1 MSAAALSPAVAASE
15 HGRIP
20 VLDIG
25 PYLASDGGAAT
36 PLARAIA
43 RTCEDTG
50 FLVVA
55 NHGVPQRLVDDT
67 FAIAA
72 QFFARPEPEKLALK
86 IGQYNIGYLPFG
98 GQVVRHSPV
107 NRNTKPNFSESF
119 YITRDRAPDH
129 PDIVNNKPL
138 VGLNR
143 WPPDMP
149 EFRAATTAY
158 YTAMEVMAT
167 RLVPIVA
174 LALDLPPDYFAA
186 AFAAPNCTIRLIHYP
201 PHPDPED
208 NEFGFAPHTDNN
220 FLTFLAQSAL
230 PGLEVRT
237 AEGEWIRPP
246 AVPGTFVVN
255 TSDAGALLERPLP
268 GNAAPRHQPQRRL
281 ALRDPVLSRATP
293 RFSRRLR
300 PDLRRSRQPTALR
313 ADDLWRLHPAPSE
326 FELCPPPHRGERRIR
341 MRARQP
347 AALSWEAS

>member
-1 MSAAALSPAVAASE
+1 MDTVRELRAGEASSQ
-15 HGRIP
+15 GRIP

-25 PYLASDGGAAT
+25 PYLASHSGAAA

-50 FLVVA
+50 FLVIA
-55 NHGVPQRLVDDT
+55 NHGVPPRLVEDT
-67 FAIAA
+67 FAVAA
-72 QFFARPEPEKLALK
+72 QFFARPEVDKLALK
-86 IGQYNIGYLPFG
+86 IGKYNIGYLPFG
-98 GQVVRHSPV
+98 GQIVRHSPV
-107 NRNTKPNFSESF
+107 NKNTKPNFSESF

-158 YTAMEVMAT
+158 YAAMEAVT
-167 RLVPIVA
+167 RRLVPVVA
-174 LALDLPPDYFAA
+174 MALDLPPDYFAE
-186 AFAAPNCTIRLIHYP
+186 AFAEPNCTIRLIHYP
-201 PHPDPED
+201 PHPHPED

-220 FLTFLAQSAL
+220 FLTFLAQSGL

-255 TSDAGALLERPLP
+255 TGAM
-268 GNAAPRHQPQRRL
+268 L
-281 ALRDPVLSRATP
+281 ARYSNDRFRATP
-293 RFSRRLR
+293 HRVINRNRASRYAIPFFLGPNYDSIVDCVPTCVG
-300 PDLRRSRQPTALR
+300 PDN
-313 ADDLWRLHPAPSE
+313 
-326 FELCPPPHRGERRIR
+326 PPHYEPTTYGAFTRHLLTLNFAHRRAEGGEDY
-341 MRARQP
+341 A
-347 AALSWEAS
+347 

>member
-55 NHGVPQRLVDDT
+55 NHGLKPGLIEDT
-67 FAIAA
+67 FAVAA
-72 QFFARPEPEKLALK
+72 QFFARSEPDKLALK
-86 IGQYNIGYLPFG
+86 IGKYNIGYLPFG

-158 YTAMEVMAT
+158 YAAMEAMAT

-174 LALDLPPDYFAA
+174 MALDLPPDYFAEG
-186 AFAAPNCTIRLIHYP
+186 FAAPNCTIRLIHYP

-255 TSDAGALLERPLP
+255 TGAM
-268 GNAAPRHQPQRRL
+268 L
-281 ALRDPVLSRATP
+281 ARYSNDRFRATP
-293 RFSRRLR
+293 HRVINRNGASRYAIPFFLGPNHDSVVDCVPTCVG
-300 PDLRRSRQPTALR
+300 PDN
-313 ADDLWRLHPAPSE
+313 
-326 FELCPPPHRGERRIR
+326 PPHYEPTTYGAFTQRLLSLNFAHRRAEGGGEY
-341 MRARQP
+341 A
-347 AALSWEAS
+347 

>member
-1 MSAAALSPAVAASE
+1 MNAANPSSTVTASP

-25 PYLASDGGAAT
+25 PYLAGAPGAAAV
-36 PLARAIA
+36 LARAFA

-50 FLVVA
+50 FLVIA
-55 NHGVPQRLVDDT
+55 NHGVPARLIVDT
-67 FAIAA
+67 FAVAT
-72 QFFARPEPEKLALK
+72 QFFARPEAAKLALK
-86 IGQYNIGYLPFG
+86 IGRYNIGYLPFG

-107 NRNTKPNFSESF
+107 NRNTRPNFSESF
-119 YITRDRAPDH
+119 YITRDRGPDH
-129 PDIVNNKPL
+129 PDILAQKPL

-158 YTAMEVMAT
+158 YAAMEAMTT

-174 LALDLPPDYFAA
+174 LALDLPADYFAG

-201 PHPDPED
+201 PHPEPED

-220 FLTFLAQSAL
+220 FLTFLAQSAR

-255 TSDAGALLERPLP
+255 TGAM
-268 GNAAPRHQPQRRL
+268 L
-281 ALRDPVLSRATP
+281 ARYANDRFRATP
-293 RFSRRLR
+293 HCVINRNGTSRYAIPFFLGPNRDVIVE
-300 PDLRRSRQPTALR
+300 PVPTCVG
-313 ADDLWRLHPAPSE
+313 PGN
-326 FELCPPPHRGERRIR
+326 PPHYEPTTYGAFTERLLTLNFAHR
-341 MRARQP
+341 RAESGGDT
-347 AALSWEAS
+347 A

>member
-1 MSAAALSPAVAASE
+1 MSAAALSSTVAAAA

-25 PYLASDGGAAT
+25 PYLAGDAGAAA

-55 NHGVPQRLVDDT
+55 NHGVPPHLVEDT
-67 FAIAA
+67 FAVAT
-72 QFFARPEPEKLALK
+72 QFFARPEPDKLALK
-86 IGQYNIGYLPFG
+86 IGKYNIGYLPFG

-107 NRNTKPNFSESF
+107 NRNTRPNFSESF

-138 VGLNR
+138 VELNR
-143 WPPDMP
+143 WPPDVP

-158 YTAMEVMAT
+158 YAAMEAMT
-167 RLVPIVA
+167 IRLVPIIA
-174 LALDLPPDYFAA
+174 MALDLPADYFAE
-186 AFAAPNCTIRLIHYP
+186 AFAQPNCTIRLIHYP
-201 PHPDPED
+201 PHPEPEE

-230 PGLEVRT
+230 PGLEVRA

-246 AVPGTFVVN
+246 AVAGTFVVN
-255 TSDAGALLERPLP
+255 TGAM
-268 GNAAPRHQPQRRL
+268 L
-281 ALRDPVLSRATP
+281 ARYSNDRFRATP
-293 RFSRRLR
+293 HRVINRGRTSRYAIPFFLG
-300 PDLRRSRQPTALR
+300 PNHDAVVDCVPTCVGS
-313 ADDLWRLHPAPSE
+313 DN
-326 FELCPPPHRGERRIR
+326 PPHYEPTTYGAFTQRLLTLNFAHRRAEGGGNTQEDVVAGRAELGE
-341 MRARQP
+341 
-347 AALSWEAS
+347 L

>member
-1 MSAAALSPAVAASE
+1 MSLAATNTEPSG

-25 PYLASDGGAAT
+25 AYLAGEAGAAA

-67 FAIAA
+67 FAVAQ
-72 QFFARPEPEKLALK
+72 QFFARPEGHKLALK
-86 IGQYNIGYLPFG
+86 IGKYNIGYLSFG

-107 NRNTKPNFSESF
+107 NKNTKPNFSESF
-119 YITRDRAPDH
+119 YITRDRAADH
-129 PDIVNNKPL
+129 PDIVNEKPL

-143 WPPDMP
+143 WPEDMP

-158 YTAMEVMAT
+158 YRAMEAMTT
-167 RLVPIVA
+167 RLVPLFA
-174 LALDLPPDYFAA
+174 LALDLPADYFAE
-186 AFAAPNCTIRLIHYP
+186 AFAEPNCTIRLIHYP
-201 PHPDPED
+201 PHPSPED

-220 FLTFLAQSAL
+220 FITFLAQSKL

-237 AEGEWIRPP
+237 AEGDWIRPP

-255 TSDAGALLERPLP
+255 TGAMLARYSNDRFRATPHRVINRERPL
-268 GNAAPRHQPQRRL
+268 AVRL
-281 ALRDPVLSRATP
+281 PVLPPDRTTMSSSSRSQAASAPTT
-293 RFSRRLR
+293 R
-300 PDLRRSRQPTALR
+300 PDTSRTTYGAFTQHLLTLNFA
-313 ADDLWRLHPAPSE
+313 
-326 FELCPPPHRGERRIR
+326 HRQAGGSGEY
-341 MRARQP
+341 AG
-347 AALSWEAS
+347 

>member
-1 MSAAALSPAVAASE
+1 MSGAAQLAPSAVSDQ
-15 HGRIP
+15 GRIP

-25 PYLASDGGAAT
+25 PFLAGEPDAKA
-36 PLARAIA
+36 PLARAVA

-67 FAIAA
+67 FAVAA
-72 QFFARPEPEKLALK
+72 QFFARPERDKLALK
-86 IGQYNIGYLPFG
+86 VGQYNIGYLPFG

-107 NRNTKPNFSESF
+107 NKNTKPNFSESF

-129 PDIVNNKPL
+129 PDIVNNKPMI
-138 VGLNR
+138 GLNR

-149 EFRAATTAY
+149 EFRAATMAY
-158 YTAMEVMAT
+158 YAAMEAMTT

-174 LALDLPPDYFAA
+174 MALGLPPDYFAE
-186 AFAAPNCTIRLIHYP
+186 AFAEPNCTIRLIHYP
-201 PHPDPED
+201 PQPNPED

-220 FLTFLAQSAL
+220 FITFLAQSAL

-255 TSDAGALLERPLP
+255 PGAM
-268 GNAAPRHQPQRRL
+268 L
-281 ALRDPVLSRATP
+281 ARYSNDRFRATP
-293 RFSRRLR
+293 HRVINRNDASRYAIPFFLGPNHDAIVDCVPTCVGPDNPPRYEPTTYGAFTQRL
-300 PDLRRSRQPTALR
+300 LTLNFAHRRAGG
-313 ADDLWRLHPAPSE
+313 DGDYV
-326 FELCPPPHRGERRIR
+326 
-341 MRARQP
+341 
-347 AALSWEAS
+347 

>member
-1 MSAAALSPAVAASE
+1 
-15 HGRIP
+15 
-20 VLDIG
+20 
-25 PYLASDGGAAT
+25 
-36 PLARAIA
+36 
-43 RTCEDTG
+43 
-50 FLVVA
+50 VVA
-55 NHGVPQRLVDDT
+55 NHGVAPRLIEDT
-67 FAIAA
+67 FAGAA
-72 QFFARPEPEKLALK
+72 QFFARPEPDKLTLK
-86 IGQYNIGYLPFG
+86 IGKYNIGYLPFG

-107 NRNTKPNFSESF
+107 NKNTKPNFSESF

-158 YTAMEVMAT
+158 YAAMEAMAT
-167 RLVPIVA
+167 RIVPVVA
-174 LALDLPPDYFAA
+174 MALDLPADFFTE

-255 TSDAGALLERPLP
+255 TGAM
-268 GNAAPRHQPQRRL
+268 L
-281 ALRDPVLSRATP
+281 ARYSNDRFRATP
-293 RFSRRLR
+293 HRVINRNDASRYAIPFFLGPNHDSVVDCVPTCVG
-300 PDLRRSRQPTALR
+300 PDK
-313 ADDLWRLHPAPSE
+313 
-326 FELCPPPHRGERRIR
+326 PPHYEPTTYGAFTQRLLTLNFAHRSAGGSGEYV
-341 MRARQP
+341 
-347 AALSWEAS
+347 

>member
-1 MSAAALSPAVAASE
+1 MGHEMSLAAAKTELSGQ
-15 HGRIP
+15 GRIP

-25 PYLASDGGAAT
+25 PYLAGDAGAAA

-55 NHGVPQRLVDDT
+55 NHGVPPRLVDDT
-67 FAIAA
+67 FAVAA
-72 QFFARPEPEKLALK
+72 QFFARPEADKLALK

-107 NRNTKPNFSESF
+107 NQNTKPNFSESF

-158 YTAMEVMAT
+158 YAAMEAMTT
-167 RLVPIVA
+167 RLVPVVA
-174 LALDLPPDYFAA
+174 LALDLPADYFAE
-186 AFAAPNCTIRLIHYP
+186 AFAEPNCTIRLIHYP

-220 FLTFLAQSAL
+220 FITFLAQSTL

-255 TSDAGALLERPLP
+255 TGAMLARYSNDRFRATPHRVINRNDA
-268 GNAAPRHQPQRRL
+268 L
-281 ALRDPVLSRATP
+281 ALRDPVLPRAEP
-293 RFSRRLR
+293 RLR
-300 PDLRRSRQPTALR
+300 SSTASRPASAPTTRRTTSRPPTA
-313 ADDLWRLHPAPSE
+313 PSPSA
-326 FELCPPPHRGERRIR
+326 C
-341 MRARQP
+341 
-347 AALSWEAS
+347 

>member
-1 MSAAALSPAVAASE
+1 MSAATQLRPGAASE

-25 PYLASDGGAAT
+25 PYLGGDSGAAAS
-36 PLARAIA
+36 LARAIA
-43 RTCEDTG
+43 RTFEDTG
-50 FLVVA
+50 FLVMA
-55 NHGVPQRLVDDT
+55 NHGIPARLVENT
-67 FAIAA
+67 FAVAA
-72 QFFARPEPEKLALK
+72 KFFAWPEVDKLALK
-86 IGQYNIGYLPFG
+86 VGKYNIGYLPFG

-143 WPPDMP
+143 WPPDTP
-149 EFRAATTAY
+149 DFRAATMAY
-158 YTAMEVMAT
+158 YAAMEAMTT

-174 LALDLPPDYFAA
+174 MALDLPPDYFAA

-201 PHPDPED
+201 PHPSPED

-237 AEGEWIRPP
+237 AEGEWLRPP
-246 AVPGTFVVN
+246 AVPDTFVVN
-255 TSDAGALLERPLP
+255 TGAM
-268 GNAAPRHQPQRRL
+268 L
-281 ALRDPVLSRATP
+281 ARYSNDRFRATP
-293 RFSRRLR
+293 HRVINRNDASRYAIPFFLGPNHDSVVEPVPTCVGPDNPPRYEPTTYGAFTQRLLTLNFAHR
-300 PDLRRSRQPTALR
+300 R
-313 ADDLWRLHPAPSE
+313 ADGS
-326 FELCPPPHRGERRIR
+326 GEY
-341 MRARQP
+341 A
-347 AALSWEAS
+347 